1 MCNLLLVVYQWLMLA
16 LILMVVSS
24 LLLLRQDPLDGNYL
38 ILYSTLLCSLLI
50 IVCPL
55 LMIFVLHYVIYLH
68 NENFELQMQYNYK

>member
-24 LLLLRQDPLDGNYL
+24 LLLLHQAPLDGNYL

>member
-1 MCNLLLVVYQWLMLA
+1 MCNMLLVVYQWLMLA

-24 LLLLRQDPLDGNYL
+24 LLLLRYAPLDGNYL

-55 LMIFVLHYVIYLH
+55 LMIFVLHYVIYLS